1 MSTFY
6 YLHAIVILVSTI
18 HHHRIALGICRSTAQ
33 SCPNLFCPM
42 DCIVPGFPVLQHL
55 LELAQI
61 PVHSVSDSIQ
71 PFRPLSSLSPPALS
85 FPASGFFPTCQ
96 FFTSGGQS
104 VGVSASTS
112 VLPMNIQ
119 NWFPMRLTVW
129 SPCSSRGLSRVFSNT
144 TIQNHQ
150 FFGAQPSLWSNSHIL
165 TWLLEKP

>member
-71 PFRPLSSLSPPALS
+71 PFRPLSSLSPPAFSLS
-85 FPASGFFPTCQ
+85 QHQGLFQRVSSSHQVARVLEFQLQHQSFQWIFRIDFLWDWLFDLLAVQGDSQESSPTPQ
-96 FFTSGGQS
+96 FKTISSLVLSLLYGPTLTS
-104 VGVSASTS
+104 
-112 VLPMNIQ
+112 L
-119 NWFPMRLTVW
+119 
-129 SPCSSRGLSRVFSNT
+129 
-144 TIQNHQ
+144 HDY
-150 FFGAQPSLWSNSHIL
+150 
-165 TWLLEKP
+165 